1 MYTYI
6 PNQFSIL
13 QNLTTAYMY
22 MYMLHVLSTYR
33 HTVSYYNQFDNDSIY
48 THVRV
53 HIQTHSK
60 VIHI

>member
-1 MYTYI
+1 
-6 PNQFSIL
+6 
-13 QNLTTAYMY
+13 MY